1 MGSFKTGDL
10 VAVFGGEICE
20 NKKTLKNITVCEVLA
35 CGKYDLVVAPTESAY
50 RTGTYSV
57 SKSGCQKLSIS
68 KIENV
73 TKRIV
78 KPEIGDLVLSYQ
90 KKSFSDEKLINNYN
104 AVIDALEKEK
114 SNLTIKG
121 DLVKEL
127 FITSSMGV
135 SYKLKMDKSL

>member
-90 KKSFSDEKLINNYN
+90 KKSFSDETNVTNGILVSITYKMGCPHMSTVMANGEMSEVPFDSLI
-104 AVIDALEKEK
+104 VLEKK
-114 SNLTIKG
+114 
-121 DLVKEL
+121 DV
-127 FITSSMGV
+127 
-135 SYKLKMDKSL
+135 